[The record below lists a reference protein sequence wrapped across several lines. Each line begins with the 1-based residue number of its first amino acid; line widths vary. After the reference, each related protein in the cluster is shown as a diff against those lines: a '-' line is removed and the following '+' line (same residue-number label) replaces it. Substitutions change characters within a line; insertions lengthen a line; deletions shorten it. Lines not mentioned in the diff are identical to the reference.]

1 MTDKLE
7 EMTAQEQETVTRT
20 ESSEETAEA
29 AAGAA
34 SVADTSAEDA
44 SSGGKESRKN
54 SVKEKSDGVQEE
66 YRKGGNSAVTVIS
79 RIFTVLLILG
89 CVVLGIIGYRR
100 GAFSSVEA
108 LQEWMDSYGI
118 WAPLI
123 FIILQAVQVVIPIIP
138 GGVTLL
144 GGVILFGPWWGFVY
158 NYIGII
164 AGSFAVFGISRVYG
178 KPLMY
183 KLFKPESIEKYEN
196 WTSNHGRFAKLF
208 AIAIFLPGAPDGVI
222 CYLAGTTEMTW
233 KLYSIIILTAKPAS
247 IALYSLLYILGIDSL
262 PALIKALR
270 K

>member
-1 MTDKLE
+1 MADKNE
-7 EMTAQEQETVTRT
+7 EMTIPESEKNVSAATAEETAPSAEETVTETTTGKAETFT
-20 ESSEETAEA
+20 ECDTA
-29 AAGAA
+29 
-34 SVADTSAEDA
+34 AEKTK
-44 SSGGKESRKN
+44 KE
-54 SVKEKSDGVQEE
+54 DIPEE
-66 YRKGGNSAVTVIS
+66 YKSAGNHAVTIIS

-89 CVVLGIIGYRR
+89 CLALGIIGYRR

-108 LQEWMDSYGI
+108 LQAWMDSYGI

-183 KLFKPESIEKYEN
+183 RIFKPESIEKYEN

-222 CYLAGTTEMTW
+222 CYLAGTTQMTW
-233 KLYSIIILTAKPAS
+233 KLYTLIILTAKPAS
-247 IALYSLLYILGIDSL
+247 IALYSVLYLLGIDSL
-262 PALIKALR
+262 SELIAALK

>member
-1 MTDKLE
+1 MTDNTQELKLS
-7 EMTAQEQETVTRT
+7 
-20 ESSEETAEA
+20 ESEKNDLPVSEETADTVAEQNVQT
-29 AAGAA
+29 A
-34 SVADTSAEDA
+34 SDTSGENPTEDKKAEKYKTK
-44 SSGGKESRKN
+44 GNRTVTIVSR
-54 SVKEKSDGVQEE
+54 V
-66 YRKGGNSAVTVIS
+66 
-79 RIFTVLLILG
+79 FTVLVILG
-89 CVVLGIIGYRR
+89 CVWLGIVGYRR
-100 GAFSSVEA
+100 GAFSSIEA

-178 KPLMY
+178 KPMMY
-183 KLFKPESIEKYEN
+183 RLFKPESIEKYEN

-208 AIAIFLPGAPDGVI
+208 AVAIFLPGAPDGLI

-233 KLYSIIILTAKPAS
+233 KQYSLIILIAKPAS
-247 IALYSLLYILGIDSL
+247 IALYSVFYLLGINSL
-262 PALIKALR
+262 SELIDALK

>member
-1 MTDKLE
+1 MVSEVDENALPLTE
-7 EMTAQEQETVTRT
+7 E
-20 ESSEETAEA
+20 ESDAPETADAEA
-29 AAGAA
+29 PA
-34 SVADTSAEDA
+34 SENTAPEEKKSGEEAEKDADIEKYK
-44 SSGGKESRKN
+44 KE
-54 SVKEKSDGVQEE
+54 
-66 YRKGGNSAVTVIS
+66 GNRVVTVIS
-79 RIFTVLLILG
+79 RIFTVLLLLG

-123 FIILQAVQVVIPIIP
+123 FIILQAVQVIIPIIP

-158 NYIGII
+158 NYVGII

-178 KPLMY
+178 KPMMHR
-183 KLFKPESIEKYEN
+183 LFKRESIEKYEN
-196 WTSNHGRFAKLF
+196 WTSNHGRFAKIF
-208 AIAIFLPGAPDGVI
+208 AFLIFVPGAPDGLI

-233 KLYSIIILTAKPAS
+233 KMYSLIILTAKPAS
-247 IALYSLLYILGIDSL
+247 IALYSVLYVLGIDSL
-262 PALIKALR
+262 SELIAALK